1 MQKSTKLMNRN
12 FFLLWQGQTVSK
24 IGSSLYFI
32 AIMLWIK
39 DATQSPTIMGL
50 IMAIPGVIMVV
61 LGPIGGTFADRHS
74 RRKIIIFT
82 DLFSGIAFISL
93 ATFVYFA
100 PVSTGIIVAGII
112 VVSVLVAIFS
122 SFFSPAVYASVP
134 DIVPKDKLP
143 AANTLSQLSDQI
155 SMILGQVLGGTLFR
169 MLGGPVIF
177 LIDGLSYLFSAGS
190 ETFIDIPQEIAHNN
204 NNSWKDK
211 YQEFKS
217 DFIEGLQYIWNTS
230 GLRELFLVSAFL
242 NFFMMPIIIN
252 LPFYVEDYLGIS
264 KDWYGYLL
272 GIYGVGSFLGY
283 VFGGVFK
290 FSGKSRAVLIIMFLI
305 LESFSYCTLGLIH
318 KIYFAVVIAA
328 LAGFFSGFVMLYI
341 AVILQSTTPSNIRGR
356 TFGVLSTLIGSITPL
371 GQALGG
377 FIFDLIDRNIP
388 IMYGGC
394 GLMLALLSIIVSF
407 NKNFRTYLSHDLSEN
422 LTTSK

>member
-24 IGSSLYFI
+24 VGSSLYFI

-155 SMILGQVLGGTLFR
+155 STILGQVLGGTLFR
-169 MLGGPVIF
+169 MG
-177 LIDGLSYLFSAGS
+177 
-190 ETFIDIPQEIAHNN
+190 
-204 NNSWKDK
+204 
-211 YQEFKS
+211 
-217 DFIEGLQYIWNTS
+217 
-230 GLRELFLVSAFL
+230 
-242 NFFMMPIIIN
+242 
-252 LPFYVEDYLGIS
+252 
-264 KDWYGYLL
+264 
-272 GIYGVGSFLGY
+272 
-283 VFGGVFK
+283 
-290 FSGKSRAVLIIMFLI
+290 
-305 LESFSYCTLGLIH
+305 
-318 KIYFAVVIAA
+318 
-328 LAGFFSGFVMLYI
+328 
-341 AVILQSTTPSNIRGR
+341 
-356 TFGVLSTLIGSITPL
+356 
-371 GQALGG
+371 
-377 FIFDLIDRNIP
+377 
-388 IMYGGC
+388 
-394 GLMLALLSIIVSF
+394 
-407 NKNFRTYLSHDLSEN
+407 
-422 LTTSK
+422 